1 MIDYT
6 KDKDGIATISFNMQ
20 DYPVNVLNT
29 DSLSAFE
36 KRIEEALADEEVK
49 GIIIT
54 SGKKDFIVGGDLK
67 LIFSLNDPKMVMQ
80 IIGEFHAML
89 RKMETGGKPVV
100 AAINGTALGGGYEV
114 CLACHHRIVVNDTKI
129 QIGLPEVMLG
139 LLPGGGGTGR

>member
-1 MIDYT
+1 M
-6 KDKDGIATISFNMQ
+6 
-20 DYPVNVLNT
+20 LNT

-36 KRIEEALADEEVK
+36 KRINEALADKEVK

-89 RKMETGGKPVV
+89 RKMETG
-100 AAINGTALGGGYEV
+100 
-114 CLACHHRIVVNDTKI
+114 
-129 QIGLPEVMLG
+129 
-139 LLPGGGGTGR
+139 